1 MLKTLEE
8 IMSSTVIADSKGRQD
23 QRNRKRKA
31 EEKKTSLSILTDPT
45 LERNNPAER
54 RELINQL
61 RKQMVEAAK
70 DLEFERAAELRD
82 EINRL
87 GS

>member
-1 MLKTLEE
+1 
-8 IMSSTVIADSKGRQD
+8 MSSTVIADSKSKQD
-23 QRNRKRKA
+23 ARRGKKKKDQH
-31 EEKKTSLSILTDPT
+31 KTSLSILTDPA
-45 LERNNPAER
+45 LERNNPQER
-54 RELINQL
+54 RDLINQL

-87 GS
+87 ES